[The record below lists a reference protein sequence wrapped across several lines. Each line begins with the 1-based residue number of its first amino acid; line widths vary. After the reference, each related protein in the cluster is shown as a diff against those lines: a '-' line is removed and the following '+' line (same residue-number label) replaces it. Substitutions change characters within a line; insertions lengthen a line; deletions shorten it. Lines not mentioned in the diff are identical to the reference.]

1 MSIKKKTSVL
11 EYKKHDVIVW
21 GASKS
26 GEFVKDYFEQQGI
39 EIQAFVDSDQTKCG
53 TCLGKYEVISPEQ
66 LRDRVSENKKILVQI
81 ASYYEKEIVMQLE
94 KMNIT
99 DYVSYSDFLLLKKR
113 NLFNLFKEDEEFY
126 DYYLNYIL
134 PRTGES
140 ELLWDDYFEKMEE
153 SENMDSTIICCLPPK
168 TGNYTVMEGLNNCK
182 NSVLCVDT
190 WHTSFHIPAFIHKV
204 KTPVNKII
212 TAVREPISQNIS
224 LLFQV
229 ASECLFDQQ
238 EFWEND
244 YSKLLEKAFLIDSD
258 LDIENSIY
266 RKLTR
271 DEHKTMFIQNFFEEQ
286 FKRRLGIDILSFP
299 FDTQKGYSILK
310 HNGVEIFIYQLE
322 KFDPIQKELNS
333 FVGIDP
339 NIKFEKANAAENK
352 YYYSLYQ
359 ETKQTIHFSKKYFE
373 DTFDNEYIK
382 HFYSESDIE
391 KFQKKWEGHVVLK

>member
-1 MSIKKKTSVL
+1 MSMKKKTSVS

-26 GEFVKDYFEQQGI
+26 GEFVRDFFEQQGI
-39 EIQAFVDSDQTKCG
+39 KIQAFVDSDQDKCG
-53 TCLGKYEVISPEQ
+53 TYVGKYEVISPEQ
-66 LRDRVSENKKILVQI
+66 LRDRVSGNKKILVQI
-81 ASYYEKEIVMQLE
+81 ASYYEKEIAMQLE

-99 DYVSYSDFLLLKKR
+99 EYVSYSELLLLKKR
-113 NLFNLFKEDEEFY
+113 TLFDLFKEDKEFY
-126 DYYLNYIL
+126 KYYLNYIL

-140 ELLWDDYFEKMEE
+140 ELLWEDYFEKIEE
-153 SENMDSTIICCLPPK
+153 SENPDSTIICCLPPK
-168 TGNYTVMEGLNNCK
+168 TGNYTVMDGLKNCRD
-182 NSVLCVDT
+182 SVLCVDT
-190 WHTSFHIPAFIHKV
+190 WHTSFHIPAFIQKV
-204 KTPVNKII
+204 KAPVNKII

-310 HNGVEIFIYQLE
+310 QNGIEIFIYQLE
-322 KFDPIQKELNS
+322 KFDSIQKELNS
-333 FVGIDP
+333 F
-339 NIKFEKANAAENK
+339 
-352 YYYSLYQ
+352 
-359 ETKQTIHFSKKYFE
+359 
-373 DTFDNEYIK
+373 
-382 HFYSESDIE
+382 
-391 KFQKKWEGHVVLK
+391 